1 MVTLRA
7 ALVVLLLAR
16 AAAWAA
22 SDLPLGLHYSPTEN
36 LEVLELRAIAQAREA
51 IDLAMYGFT
60 DEPLARALRAAA
72 ERGVVIRLYR
82 DHIQLRG
89 RGDQTGFLLG
99 HPNIHVRVKHNE
111 SRNIMHLKAYVI
123 DHRILRT
130 GSANWSAHGEGAAC
144 SRGRCS
150 PRQQQDNDL
159 LFTTDPE
166 LVAAFERAFETLWA
180 RPDNSDLP
188 STAITSPQ

>member
-1 MVTLRA
+1 MRTLRA
-7 ALVVLLLAR
+7 MLVVLLLTGAV
-16 AAAWAA
+16 AGA
-22 SDLPLGLHYSPTEN
+22 SSDVPLGLHYSPAEN
-36 LEVLELRAIAQAREA
+36 LEVLEVRVIEQARET

-82 DHIQLRG
+82 DNIQLGG
-89 RGDQTGFLLG
+89 RGDRTGLLLG
-99 HPNIHVRVKHNE
+99 HPNIHVRVKHNG

-130 GSANWSAHGEGAAC
+130 GSANWSPHGEGAAC
-144 SRGRCS
+144 TGGRCS

-159 LFTTDPE
+159 LFTTDSA
-166 LVAAFERAFETLWA
+166 LVAAFERTFEALWA
-180 RPDNSDLP
+180 RSDNSDLLP
-188 STAITSPQ
+188 TAATSPR